1 MSQFFSGIFI
11 RFRIQMVAL
20 VTVVVTF
27 INPVLANEG
36 MWIPSTLAK
45 LVMGDMQDA
54 GLQLSAD
61 EIYSINQSSLKDAIV
76 LFGGG
81 CTAEV
86 ISNQGLIL
94 TNHHCGYSQ
103 IQYHSSIE
111 NDYLRDGF
119 WAKNHKGEL
128 VNPSLTATFVVRIED
143 VTEQLRLAGEN
154 LEGNERSA
162 AMAKKAI
169 ELQEAATKNN
179 HYKAE
184 IKTFFYGNAFYL
196 IVTETFQDVR
206 LVGAPPSSIGKFG
219 GDTDNW
225 EWPRHTGDFSL
236 FRIYA
241 GMDNMPAP
249 YSEMNVPYKPK
260 HSLPINM
267 DGIREGE
274 FTMVFGFPGRTEQFL
289 TSDAVRYVLDEANPA
304 RIAMRKASLS
314 VIDRSMAD
322 NDTIRI
328 QYAAKQSRISNAYK
342 KWIGQSMGLK
352 KFNALDK
359 KVEFEETYALAAK
372 VSGRE
377 TYADAIPALARL
389 YERSNQY
396 ALARDYLIEFFYYG
410 PEALRFSRE
419 FNNIVANYDSLEQNG
434 LIEKEIERLGKAMDG
449 FFKNYNA
456 LVDERIMAVQ
466 APIFSAGAPEI
477 LQPPTLSEHMSKNAG
492 EGMLAAREI
501 YKNSVYHDRA
511 ALEALLAR
519 PGKRMVKKLSQ
530 DPIYKISDEILIR
543 YRTNV
548 SDQYD
553 AFRYEEDILM
563 GTYVKGIMELMP
575 DKNYWPDANSTL
587 RLSFGKAEGSEP
599 MDGLVYKS
607 YTTLDGIVEKYVPGD
622 VEFDL
627 PQRLLDLHR
636 DKDYGPY
643 ATEGELRVCFLGSN
657 HTTGG
662 NSGSPALNAKGELVG
677 LNFDRTWES
686 TMSDIMFN
694 GEICRNIMVD
704 IKYVLFIIDK
714 YAEAVHLIDE
724 MELVI
729 HRVPQAVELPEPV
742 MN

>member
-1 MSQFFSGIFI
+1 MSNFLIQISRWFLVRAMGVTILFFG
-11 RFRIQMVAL
+11 AL
-20 VTVVVTF
+20 G
-27 INPVLANEG
+27 PVLGNEG

-54 GLQLSAD
+54 GLKLSAE
-61 EIYSINQSSLKDAIV
+61 EIYSINGSSLKDAIV

-86 ISNQGLIL
+86 ISEQGLIL

-111 NDYLRDGF
+111 NDYLKNGF
-119 WAKNHKGEL
+119 WAKNQAEEL
-128 VNPSLTATFVVRIED
+128 KNPSLTATFVVRIDD
-143 VTEQLRLAGEN
+143 VTDQMMRAAGDLQGNDRNLA
-154 LEGNERSA
+154 L
-162 AMAKKAI
+162 AKMAI
-169 ELQEAATKNN
+169 ELQDAAQKGN
-179 HYKAE
+179 HYQAE
-184 IKTFFYGNAFYL
+184 VKPFFYGNAYYL

-241 GMDNMPAP
+241 GPGNLPAP
-249 YSEMNVPYKPK
+249 YSELNKPYEPK

-289 TSDAVRYVLDEANPA
+289 TSDAVRYVLDQANPA

-352 KFNALDK
+352 KFDAMGKKVAFEEAYKSAAEASGDEAFANALPM
-359 KVEFEETYALAAK
+359 L
-372 VSGRE
+372 G
-377 TYADAIPALARL
+377 RL
-389 YERSNQY
+389 YDQSNQY
-396 ALARDYLIEFFYYG
+396 ALARDYLIEFYYYG
-410 PEALRFSRE
+410 PEAIRFSRE
-419 FNNIVANYDSLEQNG
+419 FNNLVANYDSLEQND
-434 LIEKEIERLGKAMDG
+434 LLEKEINRLKKAMDG

-456 LVDERIMAVQ
+456 EVDERIFAAQ
-466 APIFSAGAPEI
+466 APIFTNGAPDIFES
-477 LQPPTLSEHMSKNAG
+477 PTLNSYMDKYQG
-492 EGMLAAREI
+492 EGGLAAREI
-501 YKNSVYHDRA
+501 FENAIFHNRA
-511 ALEALLAR
+511 SIEKLLEK
-519 PGKRMVKKLSQ
+519 PGKKMVKKFAA
-530 DPIYKISDEILIR
+530 DPLYKIADELLIR
-543 YRTNV
+543 YRLNV
-548 SDQYD
+548 SEQYEL
-553 AFRYEEDILM
+553 FRYEEEALM
-563 GTYVKGIMELMP
+563 ETYVKGIMSLMP
-575 DKNYWPDANSTL
+575 DKNYWPDANSTI
-587 RLSFGKAEGSEP
+587 RISFGKAEGSEP
-599 MDGLVYKS
+599 RDGLVYKS
-607 YTTLDGIVEKYVPGD
+607 YTTLDGIVEKYIPGD

-636 DKDYGPY
+636 EQDYGPY

-662 NSGSPALNAKGELVG
+662 NSGSPALNARGELVG

-704 IKYVLFIIDK
+704 VKYILFIIDK
-714 YAEAVHLIDE
+714 YAEAGHLLDE
-724 MELVI
+724 MNLVKNV
-729 HRVPQAVELPEPV
+729 VPKAVQLPEPV

>member
-1 MSQFFSGIFI
+1 
-11 RFRIQMVAL
+11 
-20 VTVVVTF
+20 
-27 INPVLANEG
+27 
-36 MWIPSTLAK
+36 
-45 LVMGDMQDA
+45 
-54 GLQLSAD
+54 
-61 EIYSINQSSLKDAIV
+61 
-76 LFGGG
+76 
-81 CTAEV
+81 
-86 ISNQGLIL
+86 
-94 TNHHCGYSQ
+94 
-103 IQYHSSIE
+103 
-111 NDYLRDGF
+111 
-119 WAKNHKGEL
+119 
-128 VNPSLTATFVVRIED
+128 
-143 VTEQLRLAGEN
+143 
-154 LEGNERSA
+154 
-162 AMAKKAI
+162 
-169 ELQEAATKNN
+169 
-179 HYKAE
+179 
-184 IKTFFYGNAFYL
+184 
-196 IVTETFQDVR
+196 
-206 LVGAPPSSIGKFG
+206 
-219 GDTDNW
+219 
-225 EWPRHTGDFSL
+225 
-236 FRIYA
+236 
-241 GMDNMPAP
+241 
-249 YSEMNVPYKPK
+249 MNVPYKPK